1 MLVPSAVCHPRRACL
16 YHALRG
22 FFRALAEA
30 GIDGRV
36 RAMAFA
42 WIKIED
48 TTPDKPEVWAMAERL
63 GIDAD
68 AVVGKLVRIWI
79 WADQQT
85 VNGNAR
91 SVTKALL
98 DRCAGVTGFADAMM
112 EAGWLVA
119 ADGGVSFVNFDR
131 HNGETAKKRAQ
142 TARRVQRHRAQ
153 GDTPAGDTAERNA
166 ASVTS
171 GVTKSLPEKRREDSL
186 YISGAKLANTEPLN
200 IAEQKASNEHLTTL
214 LESGRTTGAEIEQR
228 EDVQKYA
235 AEWIRHL
242 EEKAVD
248 KVPYV
253 GTAHHGE
260 FWALL
265 HEIGPDRFVAAIR
278 YTIRNGWLNIRE
290 EVKERK
296 ARGSKSAQPDTDPD
310 FLRAVQVCKEFPSGS
325 DYDREKRE
333 AALGPLIRIVRKMTS
348 ARLAECDK
356 FTQKQLAAEWGIVR
370 EGMK

>member
-30 GIDGRV
+30 VSDGRV

-48 TTPDKPEVWAMAERL
+48 TTPDKPEVWAMAEQL

-98 DRCAGVTGFADAMM
+98 DRCAGVEGFADAMM

-119 ADGGVSFVNFDR
+119 TPAGVSFVNFDR

-153 GDTPAGDTAERNA
+153 GDTSAGDTAERNA
-166 ASVTS
+166 ASVTDS
-171 GVTKSLPEKRREDSL
+171 VTKALPEKRR
-186 YISGAKLANTEPLN
+186 
-200 IAEQKASNEHLTTL
+200 
-214 LESGRTTGAEIEQR
+214 
-228 EDVQKYA
+228 
-235 AEWIRHL
+235 
-242 EEKAVD
+242 
-248 KVPYV
+248 
-253 GTAHHGE
+253 
-260 FWALL
+260 
-265 HEIGPDRFVAAIR
+265 
-278 YTIRNGWLNIRE
+278 
-290 EVKERK
+290 
-296 ARGSKSAQPDTDPD
+296 
-310 FLRAVQVCKEFPSGS
+310 
-325 DYDREKRE
+325 
-333 AALGPLIRIVRKMTS
+333 
-348 ARLAECDK
+348 
-356 FTQKQLAAEWGIVR
+356 
-370 EGMK
+370 

>member
-1 MLVPSAVCHPRRACL
+1 MEGRD
-16 YHALRG
+16 
-22 FFRALAEA
+22 
-30 GIDGRV
+30 DGKV

-48 TTPDKPEVWAMAERL
+48 TTPDKPEVWAMAAKL

-79 WADQQT
+79 WADHQT
-85 VNGNAR
+85 IDGNAQ

-98 DRCAGVTGFADAMM
+98 DRCAGVAGFADAMM

-119 ADGGVSFVNFDR
+119 TSAGVSFVNFDR

-142 TARRVQRHRAQ
+142 TSRRVQRHRAQ
-153 GDTPAGDTAERNA
+153 SGPCNA

-171 GVTKSLPEKRREDSL
+171 SVTKALPEKRREESL
-186 YISGAKLANTEPLN
+186 YISGAEAETTEPLN
-200 IAEQKASNEHLTTL
+200 ITEQKASNEHLTTL
-214 LESGRTTGAEIEQR
+214 LESGRTSRAEIEQR
-228 EDVQKYA
+228 SDVQRHVA
-235 AEWIRHL
+235 DWVRHL
-242 EEKAVD
+242 QEKAWD
-248 KVPYV
+248 KVPYP
-253 GTAHHGE
+253 GTVHHDELWG
-260 FWALL
+260 LL
-265 HEIGPDRFVAAIR
+265 HEIGPERFIAAIR

-296 ARGSKSAQPDTDPD
+296 GRGTKAAQPDIDPD

-333 AALGPLIRIVRKMTS
+333 SALGPLIRVVRKMTS

-356 FTQKQLAAEWGIVR
+356 YSQKQLAAEWTINR
-370 EGMK
+370 EGLK

>member
-1 MLVPSAVCHPRRACL
+1 
-16 YHALRG
+16 
-22 FFRALAEA
+22 
-30 GIDGRV
+30 
-36 RAMAFA
+36 MAFA

-48 TTPDKPEVWAMAERL
+48 TTPDKPEVWAMAEQL

-98 DRCAGVTGFADAMM
+98 DRCAGVEGFADAMM

-119 ADGGVSFVNFDR
+119 TPAGVSFVNFDR

-153 GDTPAGDTAERNA
+153 GDTPAGDAAERNA
-166 ASVTS
+166 RSVTS
-171 GVTKSLPEKRREDSL
+171 GVTKTLPEKRREDSL
-186 YISGAKLANTEPLN
+186 YISGAETANTEPLN
-200 IAEQKASNEHLTTL
+200 ITEQKASNEHLTTL
-214 LESGRTTGAEIEQR
+214 LESGRTTGADIEQR

-242 EEKAVD
+242 EEKAPD

-296 ARGSKSAQPDTDPD
+296 GRSAKAAQPDTDPD
-310 FLRAVQVCKEFPSGS
+310 FLRAVAVCKEFPSGS

-333 AALGPLIRIVRKMTS
+333 SALGPLIRVVRKMTS
-348 ARLAECDK
+348 ARLAECDNY
-356 FTQKQLAAEWGIVR
+356 TRKQLAAEWPPDWLSATNSRRSNWRQNGAS
-370 EGMK
+370 

>member
-1 MLVPSAVCHPRRACL
+1 
-16 YHALRG
+16 
-22 FFRALAEA
+22 
-30 GIDGRV
+30 
-36 RAMAFA
+36 MAFA

-166 ASVTS
+166 RSVTS
-171 GVTKSLPEKRREDSL
+171 GVTKTLPEKRREDSL
-186 YISGAKLANTEPLN
+186 YISGAESAKTEQLQ
-200 IAEQKASNEHLTTL
+200 ITEQKASNEHLTTL
-214 LESGRTTGAEIEQR
+214 LEFGRTTGADIEQR

-242 EEKAVD
+242 EEKAPD

-296 ARGSKSAQPDTDPD
+296 ARGTKAAQPDTDPD
-310 FLRAVQVCKEFPSGS
+310 FLRAVAVCKEFPSGS
-325 DYDREKRE
+325 DFDREKRE
-333 AALGPLIRIVRKMTS
+333 STLGPELIRIVRKMTS
-348 ARLAECDK
+348 ARLAESDK
-356 FTQKQLAAEWGIVR
+356 YTQKQLAAEWKINR
-370 EGMK
+370 EALGL

>member
-1 MLVPSAVCHPRRACL
+1 
-16 YHALRG
+16 
-22 FFRALAEA
+22 
-30 GIDGRV
+30 
-36 RAMAFA
+36 MAFA

-131 HNGETAKKRAQ
+131 HTGETAKKRAQ

-153 GDTPAGDTAERNA
+153 GDIPAGDAAERNA
-166 ASVTS
+166 RSVTS
-171 GVTKSLPEKRREDSL
+171 GVTKTLPEKRREDSL
-186 YISGAKLANTEPLN
+186 YISGAEAAKTEQLQ
-200 IAEQKASNEHLTTL
+200 ITEQKASNEHLTTL
-214 LESGRTTGAEIEQR
+214 LESGRTTGADIEQR

-242 EEKAVD
+242 EEKAPD

-296 ARGSKSAQPDTDPD
+296 ARGTKAAQPDTDPD

-325 DYDREKRE
+325 DFDREKRE
-333 AALGPLIRIVRKMTS
+333 TTLGPELIRIVRKMTS
-348 ARLAECDK
+348 ARLAESDR
-356 FTQKQLAAEWGIVR
+356 FTQKQLAAEWAIVR

>member
-153 GDTPAGDTAERNA
+153 GDTPAGDAAERNA
-166 ASVTS
+166 ASVTDS
-171 GVTKSLPEKRREDSL
+171 VTKALPEKRREEGKETHGPNGEQGQP
-186 YISGAKLANTEPLN
+186 YIPERMNTPECL
-200 IAEQKASNEHLTTL
+200 KAYSDWCAYLDAAGL
-214 LESGRTTGAEIEQR
+214 EQR
-228 EDVQKYA
+228 NPKYNGPQ
-235 AEWIRHL
+235 AEAL
-242 EEKAVD
+242 
-248 KVPYV
+248 
-253 GTAHHGE
+253 
-260 FWALL
+260 WAQANK
-265 HEIGPDRFVAAIR
+265 IGPDRWPDCVR
-278 YTIRNGWLNIRE
+278 YSIANGYQSII
-290 EVKERK
+290 
-296 ARGSKSAQPDTDPD
+296 ARTEAPGAGGGKGSKSAQPDTDPD
-310 FLRAVQVCKEFPSGS
+310 FLRAVAVCREFPSGS

-333 AALGPLIRIVRKMTS
+333 STLGPDLIRIVRKMTS

-356 FTQKQLAAEWGIVR
+356 FTQKQLAAEWAIVR

>member
-1 MLVPSAVCHPRRACL
+1 
-16 YHALRG
+16 
-22 FFRALAEA
+22 
-30 GIDGRV
+30 
-36 RAMAFA
+36 MAFA

-48 TTPDKPEVWAMAERL
+48 TTPDKPEVWAMAEQL

-79 WADQQT
+79 WADHQT
-85 VNGNAR
+85 IDGNAH

-98 DRCAGVTGFADAMM
+98 DRCAGVEGFADAMM

-119 ADGGVSFVNFDR
+119 TPAGVSFVNFDR

-142 TARRVQRHRAQ
+142 TSRRVQRHRAQ
-153 GDTPAGDTAERNA
+153 SGVCNA
-166 ASVTS
+166 RSVTS
-171 GVTKSLPEKRREDSL
+171 GVTKTLPEKRREDSL
-186 YISGAKLANTEPLN
+186 YISGAESAKTEQLQ
-200 IAEQKASNEHLTTL
+200 ITEQKASNEHMTTL
-214 LESGRTTGAEIEQR
+214 LESGRTSGADIEQR

-242 EEKAVD
+242 EEKAPD

-296 ARGSKSAQPDTDPD
+296 ARGTKAAQPDTDPD

-325 DYDREKRE
+325 DFDREKRE
-333 AALGPLIRIVRKMTS
+333 STLGPELIRIVRKMTS
-348 ARLAECDK
+348 ARLAESDR
-356 FTQKQLAAEWGIVR
+356 FTQKQLAAEWAIVR

>member
-1 MLVPSAVCHPRRACL
+1 
-16 YHALRG
+16 
-22 FFRALAEA
+22 
-30 GIDGRV
+30 
-36 RAMAFA
+36 MAFA

-48 TTPDKPEVWAMAERL
+48 TTPDKPEVWAMAAKL

-79 WADQQT
+79 WADHQT
-85 VNGNAR
+85 IDGNAQ

-98 DRCAGVTGFADAMM
+98 DRCAGVAGFADAMM

-119 ADGGVSFVNFDR
+119 TPAGVSFVNFDR

-142 TARRVQRHRAQ
+142 TSRRVQRHRAQ
-153 GDTPAGDTAERNA
+153 SGSCNA
-166 ASVTS
+166 VSVTS
-171 GVTKSLPEKRREDSL
+171 GVTKALPEKRREESL
-186 YISGAKLANTEPLN
+186 YISGGEANKQEHLN
-200 IAEQKASNEHLTTL
+200 ITEHKASNEHLTTL
-214 LESGRTTGAEIEQR
+214 LESGRTSGADIEQR

-235 AEWIRHL
+235 TEWIRHL
-242 EEKAVD
+242 EEKAAD

-296 ARGSKSAQPDTDPD
+296 GRSTKAAQPDIDPD

-325 DYDREKRE
+325 DFDREKRE
-333 AALGPLIRIVRKMTS
+333 TTLGPELIRVVRKMTS
-348 ARLAECDK
+348 ARLAECDNY
-356 FTQKQLAAEWGIVR
+356 TRKQLAAEWTINR
-370 EGMK
+370 EGLK